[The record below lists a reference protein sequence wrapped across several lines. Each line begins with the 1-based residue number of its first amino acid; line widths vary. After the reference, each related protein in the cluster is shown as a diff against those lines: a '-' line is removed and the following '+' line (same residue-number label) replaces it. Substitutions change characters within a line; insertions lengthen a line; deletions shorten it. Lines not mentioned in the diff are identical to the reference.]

1 MLKLSNTV
9 TIPESDLEFSAIRAQ
24 GACGQ
29 HVNKTSTAIQLRFD
43 VKQSSLP
50 DSYKQRLLDYRDR
63 RMNSQGVIVIKAQR
77 HRSQEKNR
85 RDALE
90 RLGQLILDATRV
102 AKKRVPTK
110 PSAGARA
117 RRVGDKTRR
126 SQTKSLRGKVP
137 LR

>member
-9 TIPESDLEFSAIRAQ
+9 TIPESELEFSAIRAQ
-24 GACGQ
+24 GAGGQ

-50 DSYKQRLLDYRDR
+50 DFYKQRLLECKDR

-90 RLGQLILDATRV
+90 RLSQLILNATRV

-117 RRVGDKTRR
+117 RRVDDKTRR
-126 SQTKSLRGKVP
+126 SQTKSLRGKVSV
-137 LR
+137 